1 MRPIDQESRSPDVS
15 AVLRIKPV
23 QCEPPQKET
32 SNAHDQK
39 GGPEQQRQAVHLAFA
54 EERAAM
60 KETVEERRRARSG
73 EVDGEGDV
81 LAPQR
86 DSEIFGRRFVYES

>member
-1 MRPIDQESRSPDVS
+1 MSKTKKAARSSSARPSTLLS
-15 AVLRIKPV
+15 
-23 QCEPPQKET
+23 
-32 SNAHDQK
+32 
-39 GGPEQQRQAVHLAFA
+39 A
-54 EERAAM
+54 EERAVM

-73 EVDGEGDV
+73 EVDGESDV